1 MIRQTPLLEARA
13 IEKSF
18 SGVRALRGVSFD
30 LAAGEVHGLVGENG
44 AGKST
49 LIKIMTGA
57 VERDAGSLA
66 VAGEDIGQMYPSR
79 SRALGI
85 AAIYQQPALF
95 PHLTVAENVAIAL
108 EPANMLRRVSW
119 PSRRRTAAELLDRA
133 GAAIDPGRLAGS
145 LSMPEQQLLE
155 IAKALGAAARVLIMD
170 EPTAS
175 LSAREVERLTHAIE
189 RLRGEGLGII
199 YISHRLEEI
208 LALADRVTVLRDG
221 ESVATL
227 TRDEISKPVLIR
239 LMIGR
244 ELSDIFPKRE
254 VTAGQVALE
263 LRGVSSPAGGVKD
276 ISFALRRGEILGVAG
291 LAGSGRT
298 ELAETLFGLRPADR
312 GEILVDGRPVT
323 ITSPAQAIELGIN
336 CVPEDRGRHGVIAEM
351 TVSEN
356 ITLASLGAICRM
368 GLIGRAAERR
378 TASRYVADLRVKAE
392 STDAPVESLSGGNQQ
407 KVAVARSLAAEP
419 SVLILDEP
427 TQGVDVGAKAEIH
440 RLMQEL
446 AERGMA
452 ILMMSSELP
461 EVLGM
466 SDRIVVMQHSTIAGV
481 LARDDATQER
491 VMALAL
497 GHS

>member
-1 MIRQTPLLEARA
+1 MKSMPLLEARS

-66 VAGEDIGQMYPSR
+66 VAGEDIRQMDPAR

-108 EPANMLRRVSW
+108 EPAGLLRRVSW
-119 PSRRRTAAELLDRA
+119 ASRRRAAAELLDRA
-133 GAAIDPGRLAGS
+133 GAALDPGRLAGS

-175 LSAREVERLTHAIE
+175 LSEREVERLTRAIE
-189 RLRGEGLGII
+189 RLRAEGLGII

-227 TRDEISKPVLIR
+227 ARDELSKAALIR

-244 ELSDIFPKRE
+244 ELSDIFPKRDG
-254 VTAGQVALE
+254 TAGQVALE
-263 LRGVSSPAGGVKD
+263 LRSASSPAGGVKD
-276 ISFALRRGEILGVAG
+276 ISFTLRRGEILGVAG
-291 LAGSGRT
+291 LAGSGRN
-298 ELAETLFGLRPADR
+298 ELAEMLFGLRPADR

-323 ITSPAQAIELGIN
+323 ITSPA
-336 CVPEDRGRHGVIAEM
+336 GRSSSASIAFPKTAAA
-351 TVSEN
+351 TV
-356 ITLASLGAICRM
+356 
-368 GLIGRAAERR
+368 
-378 TASRYVADLRVKAE
+378 
-392 STDAPVESLSGGNQQ
+392 
-407 KVAVARSLAAEP
+407 
-419 SVLILDEP
+419 
-427 TQGVDVGAKAEIH
+427 
-440 RLMQEL
+440 
-446 AERGMA
+446 
-452 ILMMSSELP
+452 
-461 EVLGM
+461 
-466 SDRIVVMQHSTIAGV
+466 
-481 LARDDATQER
+481 
-491 VMALAL
+491 
-497 GHS
+497 

>member
-1 MIRQTPLLEARA
+1 MKSMPLLEARS

-66 VAGEDIGQMYPSR
+66 VAGEDIRQMDPAR

-108 EPANMLRRVSW
+108 EPAGLLRRVSW
-119 PSRRRTAAELLDRA
+119 ASRRRAAAELLDRA
-133 GAAIDPGRLAGS
+133 GASLDPGRLAGS

-155 IAKALGAAARVLIMD
+155 IAKALGAAARALIMD

-175 LSAREVERLTHAIE
+175 LSEREVERLTRAIE
-189 RLRGEGLGII
+189 RLRAEGLGII

-227 TRDEISKPVLIR
+227 ARDELSKAALIR

-244 ELSDIFPKRE
+244 ELSDIFPKRDG
-254 VTAGQVALE
+254 TAGQVALE
-263 LRGVSSPAGGVKD
+263 LRSASSPAGGVKD
-276 ISFALRRGEILGVAG
+276 ISFTLRRGEILGVAG

-298 ELAETLFGLRPADR
+298 ELAEMLFGLRPADR

-323 ITSPAQAIELGIN
+323 ITSPARAIELGIN
-336 CVPEDRGRHGVIAEM
+336 CVPEDRGRHGVIPEM
-351 TVSEN
+351 SVSEN
-356 ITLASLGAICRM
+356 VTLASLDAICRM
-368 GLIGRAAERR
+368 GLIGPAAERR

-392 STDAPVESLSGGNQQ
+392 STDAAVESLSGGNQQ
-407 KVAVARSLAAEP
+407 KVALARSLAAKP

-452 ILMMSSELP
+452 ILMISSELP

-466 SDRIVVMQHSTIAGV
+466 SDRIAVMQHRTIAGM
-481 LARDDATQER
+481 LSRGEATQER